1 MAISQFRS
9 KRKLTGGRYRVFFK
23 SKKIRNRGALPSLTT
38 IGELSER
45 KIRKRSGDF
54 KFRLLQTNTVNLY
67 DPKSK
72 KYMEAK
78 IETVVDSPSDR
89 NFIRR
94 NIMTKG
100 SIIKTDKGNARITSR
115 PGQEGAIN
123 AVLIEK

>member
-9 KRKLTGGRYRVFFK
+9 RRKTTGGRYRNPR
-23 SKKIRNRGALPSLTT
+23 KKIKNRGDLPSLTT
-38 IGELSER
+38 IGDL
-45 KIRKRSGDF
+45 RKRKVRIRSGEL
-54 KFRLLQTNTVNLY
+54 KYGLLQINIVNLY

-72 KYMEAK
+72 KYIKGK
-78 IETVVDSPSDR
+78 IETVIDSPSDR

-100 SIIKTDKGNARITSR
+100 SIIRTDKGNARIISR

-123 AVLIEK
+123 AILIEK